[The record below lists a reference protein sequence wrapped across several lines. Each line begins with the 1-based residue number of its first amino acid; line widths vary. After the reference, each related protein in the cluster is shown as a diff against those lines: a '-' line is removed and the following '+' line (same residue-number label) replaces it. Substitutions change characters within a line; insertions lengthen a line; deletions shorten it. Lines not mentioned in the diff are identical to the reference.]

1 MISLGIGFLLVAVAT
16 WFVPR
21 RFFIYVVWYLTLCAA
36 LLWLVWHRLTAP
48 DDRELLFQLGGF
60 LIAVAAAAIVL
71 STRAAFLIFSTISR
85 SGTTRHSPKTVPAAF
100 DQVGAVATG
109 GMIALA
115 AASALAS
122 AFEGY
127 QPAWVSPVIA
137 LIIAATTI
145 LSAVELLRR
154 SRLGRRRMIR
164 ATAGA
169 LFGFSG
175 ALSTVL
181 LIVLVMLFSLR
192 NEIEDAAAGDS
203 YCVQVVDQRNS
214 QRSPPTLL
222 DLSLLSQGSLFHP
235 HPRSDDLPIVIQRK
249 GALTGIDWPDDAYRY
264 GFSSQERFIS
274 EATPVFCNPRHEFL
288 RSIPLF
294 NPPTDAPL
302 VVRFGREYYEVPVR
316 YSPTSRGGNFS
327 SLAFKVDRFTLR
339 EAPTDDDRALSVLV
353 TLNPSRIK
361 EELSVDHLMA
371 GSREEKFGLQSVRS
385 GSGRIIYYQ
394 IDTLGEASTLIACE
408 VASTG
413 GHCKHAFADQIG
425 LISFSYPLSDVAHWK
440 SFEKELAALVASWAS
455 H

>member
-21 RFFIYVVWYLTLCAA
+21 RFFIYIVWYLTLCAA

-48 DDRELLFQLGGF
+48 DDRELLSQLGGF

-71 STRAAFLIFSTISR
+71 STRAAFLIFSTLLR
-85 SGTTRHSPKTVPAAF
+85 TTRHSPKTVSAAF
-100 DQVGAVATG
+100 DQVGAIATG
-109 GMIALA
+109 AVIALA
-115 AASALAS
+115 VASALAS

-127 QPAWVSPVIA
+127 QPGWVIPAIA
-137 LIIAATTI
+137 SAIIATMT

-154 SRLGRRRMIR
+154 PRLRQRSTIR

-175 ALSTVL
+175 AFSTVL
-181 LIVLVMLFSLR
+181 LVALVTLLNLR
-192 NEIEDAAAGDS
+192 NEIEDAVAGDA
-203 YCVQVVDQRNS
+203 YCVQVVDERNS
-214 QRSPPTLL
+214 QGSLPTLL
-222 DLSLLSQGSLFHP
+222 DLSLLSQGALFHP
-235 HPRSDDLPIVIQRK
+235 DPRSDDLPIVIQRK

-264 GFSSQERFIS
+264 GSSSQERFIS
-274 EATPVFCNPRHEFL
+274 EATPVFCNPRREFL
-288 RSIPLF
+288 RSIPLL
-294 NPPTDAPL
+294 NAPTDAPL
-302 VVRFGREYYEVPVR
+302 VVRFGSEYYEVPAR

-327 SLAFKVDRFTLR
+327 SLAFKVDKFTLR

-361 EELSVDHLMA
+361 EELSIDHLTVA
-371 GSREEKFGLQSVRS
+371 SNEEKFGLQSVRS
-385 GSGRIIYYQ
+385 GPGRIIYYQ
-394 IDTLGEASTLIACE
+394 IDRLGEASTLIVCE
-408 VASTG
+408 VASTE

-425 LISFSYPLSDVAHWK
+425 SISFSYSLSDVAHWK